1 MKNALFVVTLALAAI
16 LAITS
21 SASAD
26 FTGQT
31 ILGPIGPGSSVFGDT
46 TNSTD
51 DNDGWYSGTH
61 IFYLWEGPD
70 DVWQLDWPGGD
81 MGLEMTYDNTSI
93 DLDLFLYT
101 AGSPDESILDSY
113 LNTGVE
119 NISYAAAP
127 AGTYYVLIDGYLGAG
142 PYQLTVTPEPG
153 SLLLLA
159 MGTLLLVRRSRKA

>member
-1 MKNALFVVTLALAAI
+1 MKNALFVVTLTLAAI
-16 LAITS
+16 LAIS
-21 SASAD
+21 SPALAD

-31 ILGPIGPGSSVFGDT
+31 IFGPIGPGSSVFGDT

-61 IFYLWEGPD
+61 IFELWMEPD

-81 MGLEMTYDNTSI
+81 MELEMTYDNTFI

-101 AGSPDESILDSY
+101 ADSPDESILDSY
-113 LNTGVE
+113 VNTGIE

-127 AGTYYVLIDGYLGAG
+127 AGTYYVLIDGYIGAG

-153 SLLLLA
+153 SLLLLSL
-159 MGTLLLVRRSRKA
+159 GTLLIARRSRKA